1 MREPTVASLVDRHTT
16 LLQSHHEV
24 EAEAQRLARE
34 EEFLAG
40 QVRQAKEQVRYYEE
54 LLATLRRET
63 GRRAPLASM
72 VRRLG

>member
-1 MREPTVASLVDRHTT
+1 MREPSATSLIDRHTS
-16 LLQSHHEV
+16 LLEAQHEA

-54 LLATLRRET
+54 LLSTLRREM
-63 GRRAPLASM
+63 GRRGPLDTL